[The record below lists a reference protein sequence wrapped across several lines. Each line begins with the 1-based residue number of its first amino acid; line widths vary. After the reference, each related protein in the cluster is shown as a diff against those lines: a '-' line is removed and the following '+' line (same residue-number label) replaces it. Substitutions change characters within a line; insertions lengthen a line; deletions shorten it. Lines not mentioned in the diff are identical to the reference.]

1 VIVSELTVTALT
13 SIEAV
18 DAVAGAWDDLLER
31 SRDPEIFL
39 THAWMRSWWEIY
51 GGEGG
56 RQLLVLLVHDREELI
71 GLAPFQVRPVSGLG
85 PARLR
90 RLEFLGTGEDEADEV
105 CSDFLDVIAAAGRE
119 DDVCRAV
126 WQYLSRADSGVGG
139 VVWDEAWFQKVLATS
154 RLLRL
159 LAPRVRGSGRALD
172 SAPAGERYY
181 VPLDGGSF
189 EDYLRGLS
197 SQRRK
202 RIFYYRRK
210 LEREGGIEE
219 RLVSGADDIR
229 IFLQETARLN
239 RLRRNSQGKP
249 SAFSSAKFRRFQALV
264 APRLWQRGWLDL
276 RLWLKDGRC
285 VAALY
290 AFVYARVIYYYQS
303 GWDTAAFGNVS
314 PGLVF
319 LSQAIE
325 SGFAQRQR
333 RFDFLVGG
341 DGSYKQD
348 YECRTEP
355 VCDLRVYNNTWT
367 GQLVRSARE
376 VKDLLRQVAAK
387 VQVPRV

>member
-1 VIVSELTVTALT
+1 MANLTVTALR

-18 DAVAGAWDDLLER
+18 DAVAGAWDDLLAR
-31 SRDPEIFL
+31 SREPEIFL
-39 THAWMRSWWEIY
+39 THVWMRTWWEVF
-51 GGEGG
+51 GSEGE
-56 RQLLVLLVHDREELI
+56 RQPLVLLVHDGPQLI
-71 GLAPFQVRPVSGLG
+71 GLVPLQVRPVAGLG

-105 CSDFLDVIAAAGRE
+105 CSDFLDVVAAAGRD
-119 DDVCRAV
+119 DDVCLAL
-126 WQYLSRADSGVGG
+126 WQYLAGG
-139 VVWDEAWFQKVLATS
+139 GAGAAWDEARFVKVLAGS
-154 RLLRL
+154 RLMRL

-172 SAPAGERYY
+172 SPLAGERYY

-189 EDYLRGLS
+189 EDYLQGFS
-197 SQRRK
+197 PQRRK

-210 LEREGGIEE
+210 LERDGGIEE
-219 RLVSGADDIR
+219 RRATSAEHIR
-229 IFLQETARLN
+229 LFLQETARLN

-264 APRLWQRGWLDL
+264 APRLAERGWLDL
-276 RLWLKDGRC
+276 RLWLMRGRC

-290 AFVYARVIYYYQS
+290 AFVYGGVIYYYQS
-303 GWDTAAFGNVS
+303 GWDTSAFGNVS

-319 LSQAIE
+319 LSQMIE
-325 SGFAQRQR
+325 GGFARRLR

-341 DGSYKQD
+341 EGSYKHE

-367 GQLVRSARE
+367 GQLVRSARG
-376 VKDLLRQVAAK
+376 VRRMLREARARSGV
-387 VQVPRV
+387 

>member
-1 VIVSELTVTALT
+1 LANLTVTALR

-18 DAVAGAWDDLLER
+18 DAVAGAWDDLLDR

-39 THAWMRSWWEIY
+39 THTWMRSWWEVF
-51 GGEGG
+51 GGEDE
-56 RQLLVLLVHDREELI
+56 RQPLVLLVHDGPQLI
-71 GLAPFQVRPVSGLG
+71 GLAPLQVRPVAGIG
-85 PARLR
+85 PARLK

-105 CSDFLDVIAAAGRE
+105 CSDFLDLVAADGRD

-126 WQYLSRADSGVGG
+126 WQYLAGG
-139 VVWDEAWFQKVLATS
+139 AGQDGSQERSSVAWDEARFHKVLAGS
-154 RLLRL
+154 RLMRL

-172 SAPAGERYY
+172 SPVAGERFY

-189 EDYLRGLS
+189 EDYLQGFS
-197 SQRRK
+197 AQRRK

-210 LEREGGIEE
+210 LERDGGIEE
-219 RLVSGADDIR
+219 RRASSAEDIR
-229 IFLQETARLN
+229 LYLQETARLN

-264 APRLWQRGWLDL
+264 APRLAERGWLDL

-303 GWDTAAFGNVS
+303 GWDTSAFGNVS

-319 LSQAIE
+319 LSQMIE
-325 SGFAQRQR
+325 GGFAQRLR

-341 DGSYKQD
+341 EGSYKHE

-355 VCDLRVYNNTWT
+355 VCDLRLYNNTWT
-367 GQLVRSARE
+367 AQLVRSARG
-376 VKDLLRQVAAK
+376 VRQILRQVAG
-387 VQVPRV
+387 RS